1 MKKVLLLLLVML
13 MPVLILAQEK
23 QTTYLSTQRMTPE
36 GVLTETKPYFLLI
49 RVKPIKNQAL
59 QITLIAELKGKL
71 TSFYFREVGKREI
84 NKPNEDYKYIKYS
97 LKSEDDDERIKIL
110 ISDNGAILKY
120 SDGSAMYLYK

>member
-1 MKKVLLLLLVML
+1 ML